1 MSSSRLLSPAPAS
14 GCSSTSSS
22 FHVIRVSSCD
32 PLILTSFTGEPFF
45 DFASYP
51 FFLQDIAPRHPYPS
65 ISSVSLST
73 ILNGLFFRYSVERSI
88 LVRTCFCNRVSC
100 PASEPATTQDVAN
113 ACELLYSLGKD
124 TLYFLEMLIDDI
136 RKKFHLF
143 NEMMGI
149 SIEEGLPDKTEM
161 FDIIG
166 MALGKYEN
174 QSQKGKTTKFGDAK
188 RTYEKITQYLY

>member
-1 MSSSRLLSPAPAS
+1 
-14 GCSSTSSS
+14 
-22 FHVIRVSSCD
+22 
-32 PLILTSFTGEPFF
+32 
-45 DFASYP
+45 
-51 FFLQDIAPRHPYPS
+51 
-65 ISSVSLST
+65 
-73 ILNGLFFRYSVERSI
+73 
-88 LVRTCFCNRVSC
+88 
-100 PASEPATTQDVAN
+100 
-113 ACELLYSLGKD
+113 
-124 TLYFLEMLIDDI
+124 MLIDDI